1 MESLIALIFFISLNL
16 VLFLNYKFL
25 SNINGV
31 YDIPDK
37 KRKIHSRPVP
47 LIGGLI
53 LYINI
58 LVFIIINYFLDVKIL
73 NIFTDTAQLL
83 SFLVI
88 ITSFFILGRID
99 DKKDLNSLLKFS
111 IMTIFLIA
119 SIILD
124 KELLIKNLNISFID
138 KSLYLGNFSYFFTI
152 LCFLLF
158 INAFNMLDGING
170 QAATY
175 TALIFLILIFRDIF
189 PMFLTLLT
197 FILVVYIFYNLKN
210 LMFLGDS
217 GSLIIG
223 FLISYICI
231 KAYNRGYIIYPD
243 EIYLIMFIPGYE
255 LLRLFIKRISLRR
268 NPFTADRNHMH
279 HYLLK
284 KFSLLNTF
292 LIMQILF
299 FSPIFS
305 FLIIKNTYISV
316 FISLLFYLLL
326 LILLTKKNNFIK

>member
-1 MESLIALIFFISLNL
+1 MESLIALIFLIFFNL
-16 VLFLNYKFL
+16 VLFLNYKSL
-25 SNINGV
+25 SNINGI

-58 LVFIIINYFLDVKIL
+58 LFFITINYFLDPKIL
-73 NIFTDTAQLL
+73 NIFSNTAQLL
-83 SFLVI
+83 SFLI
-88 ITSFFILGRID
+88 IISSFFILGRID
-99 DKKDLNSLLKFS
+99 DKKDLNSLLKFL
-111 IMTIFLIA
+111 IMTIFLVF
-119 SIILD
+119 SLILD
-124 KELLIKNLNISFID
+124 QELLIKNLNILFID
-138 KSLYLGNFSYFFTI
+138 KNLYLGNFSYFFTI

-175 TALIFLILIFRDIF
+175 TTLIFLILIFRDIF
-189 PMFLTLLT
+189 PNFLTLFT
-197 FILVVYIFYNLKN
+197 FSLVIYIFYNLKN

-217 GSLIIG
+217 GSLTLG

-231 KAYNRGYIIYPD
+231 KAYNRDYIMYPD
-243 EIYLIMFIPGYE
+243 EIYLIMCIPGYE
-255 LLRLFIKRISLRR
+255 LLRLFIKRISLGR
-268 NPFTADRNHMH
+268 NPFSADKNHMH

-292 LIMQILF
+292 LIMQTLF
-299 FSPIFS
+299 FSPISS
-305 FLIIKNTYISV
+305 FLIFKNIYISV
-316 FISLLFYLLL
+316 FISLFFYLIL
-326 LILLTKKNNFIK
+326 LILLTKKNSFIK